1 MSIPNDSFFFVV
13 ASNARKCG
21 NHILVVSALN
31 SMFCALKLT
40 VKNRSAARKPSPQN
54 PIYSTALKKKSYL
67 PCGVFRKAYMENKV
81 GCSPS
86 PLHVSQI
93 TVQSTHTEKV
103 AKVLYFIFISAKS
116 WVERVD
122 AECTSFK
129 ISYNSRFAGG
139 TY

>member
-54 PIYSTALKKKSYL
+54 PIYSTALKKNILSTRVAFLEKRTWKTRL
-67 PCGVFRKAYMENKV
+67 GATRHLCMFRKLLSNQHTRKK
-81 GCSPS
+81 
-86 PLHVSQI
+86 SQRSYI
-93 TVQSTHTEKV
+93 
-103 AKVLYFIFISAKS
+103 LYL
-116 WVERVD
+116 
-122 AECTSFK
+122 
-129 ISYNSRFAGG
+129 
-139 TY
+139 